1 MDDELDEIVR
11 RHRVG
16 QRLALATVV
25 RTWASSPRPA
35 GAMMAVSED
44 GDVIGS
50 VSGGCVE
57 GAVYETAQRVLAG
70 APASVEHYG
79 VSDGDAFEVGL
90 SCGGQIDVFVEPA
103 TSEAIELLSAGLQ
116 ARRAQERVALA
127 TVVRGPLAGRR
138 LLLTTSGG
146 SGSLGVDELD
156 QAAVALSE
164 QLHAQ
169 GGRGSTFDGVAAAPG
184 AEVFV
189 HPLAPAA
196 DLLIFGAIDYASAL
210 ARIGRFL
217 GYRVTVCDA
226 RATFTTEQRFP
237 DAHEVVVD
245 WPHRFLESFPVAAST
260 AICVLTH
267 DPKYDVPALVA
278 ALKSDAGYVG
288 AMGSR
293 STTEKRSA
301 LLIEAGVTQEEL
313 ARLRAPIGLDLGA
326 SSPEETAVSIAAE
339 IIASRH
345 GSSGAPLA
353 AGTGPIHDVRGLQ
366 DP

>member
-1 MDDELDEIVR
+1 MDDELDEIIR

-25 RTWASSPRPA
+25 RTWSSSPRPA
-35 GAMMAVSED
+35 GAMMAVSQD

-57 GAVYETAQRVLAG
+57 GAVYETATAVLGG
-70 APASVEHYG
+70 APSSVEHYG

-103 TSEAIELLSAGLQ
+103 TDEAIDLLATGLS

-138 LLLTTSGG
+138 LLLTSSGRSGTLG
-146 SGSLGVDELD
+146 SDVLD
-156 QAAVALSE
+156 DAAVELADRL
-164 QLHAQ
+164 LAQ
-169 GGRGSTFDGVAAAPG
+169 GGRATTIDGIEAERD

-189 HPLAPAA
+189 HPFASSA
-196 DLLIFGAIDYASAL
+196 DLLIFGAIDYAAAL
-210 ARIGRFL
+210 ARMGRFL

-226 RATFTTEQRFP
+226 RATFTTTQRFP

-245 WPHRFLESFPVAAST
+245 WPHRFLESFPVTEAT

-278 ALKSDAGYVG
+278 ALRSEAGYVG

-293 STTEKRSA
+293 TTTEKRSA
-301 LLIEAGVTQEEL
+301 LLREAGVTPEQL

-345 GSSGAPLA
+345 GSTGTPLV
-353 AGTGPIHDVRGLQ
+353 GTTGPIHDLP
-366 DP
+366 DPQRP